1 MRRPTLSATPT
12 APVYDKHGRIVQT
25 PFAPF
30 VAQQQQHL
38 TAAGATAI
46 FLRNPKVHD
55 WLNRYPQKGR
65 TTDAT
70 FTSSDGS
77 WTVHVWWGAAGEI
90 ARGRV
95 DDASKSVI
103 EAWTGPQVAWS
114 MARGYEGAFGGKQ
127 LNGPWIWLTLSAVF
141 FLGLANLRRRQV
153 LSMRNLDLLVLLSFG
168 VSLGYYNAGDV
179 FASVPLA
186 YPPMAY
192 LIGRMVWIGFR
203 GRPVRA
209 SAPVWPIWLL
219 AAATIFLVGFRVGL
233 NTETSN
239 VIDVG
244 YAGVIG
250 AQRIATG
257 NAPYG
262 HMPIED
268 DLPKC
273 GATNADGAVRDR
285 VQTNGRCETANE
297 TGDTYGPVSY
307 HAYLPGLWIFGWPG
321 RWDDLPAAHFTS
333 ILWDIIAMLGLLL
346 VGRRFGGWRLAV
358 TLPFAWAAYPFT
370 STRRTRTR
378 TTRSCR
384 RS

>member
-1 MRRPTLSATPT
+1 ADQRRRPLPRRGRLFLPGGGDEQLHMEPAVDVQGSARPRRGAGGEVPRRLAARPRRQPRVPAPPDRAWARQVRVAGDRDRARHAGDLHGQQALVVPRPPVGSRRARRHAARVRRTLLAASLLVLALAPAALSATTPT
-12 APVYDKHGRIVQT
+12 APVYDKQGRIVKT

-30 VAQQQQHL
+30 VEQEQQHL
-38 TAAGATAI
+38 TAEAATAI
-46 FLRNPKVHD
+46 FLRDHKVHD
-55 WLNRYPQKGR
+55 WLSRYSQQGR

-95 DDASKSVI
+95 DDASGAVL

-114 MARGYEGAFGGKQ
+114 MARGYRGAFGGKE
-127 LNGPWIWLTLSAVF
+127 LNNPWIWLALSAVF
-141 FLGLANLRRRQV
+141 FFGLANLRRP

-168 VSLGYYNAGDV
+168 VSLAYFNAGQV
-179 FASVPLA
+179 FPRPWLP

-219 AAATIFLVGFRVGL
+219 AAVTIFLVGFRVGL

-250 AQRIATG
+250 AQRIAT
-257 NAPYG
+257 
-262 HMPIED
+262 
-268 DLPKC
+268 
-273 GATNADGAVRDR
+273 
-285 VQTNGRCETANE
+285 
-297 TGDTYGPVSY
+297 
-307 HAYLPGLWIFGWPG
+307 
-321 RWDDLPAAHFTS
+321 
-333 ILWDIIAMLGLLL
+333 
-346 VGRRFGGWRLAV
+346 
-358 TLPFAWAAYPFT
+358 
-370 STRRTRTR
+370 
-378 TTRSCR
+378 
-384 RS
+384 